1 MDENFSQYLMRR
13 RIEKAKVVIEQSAS
27 AKVYEIASKVGMGN
41 NPQYFSQL
49 FKRYTGMTPSEYKN
63 QTMG

>member
-1 MDENFSQYLMRR
+1 MQRR
-13 RIEKAKVVIEQSAS
+13 VEKAKGIIEQSTS
-27 AKVYEIASKVGMGN
+27 AKVYEIASNVGMGN

-63 QTMG
+63 QTMT